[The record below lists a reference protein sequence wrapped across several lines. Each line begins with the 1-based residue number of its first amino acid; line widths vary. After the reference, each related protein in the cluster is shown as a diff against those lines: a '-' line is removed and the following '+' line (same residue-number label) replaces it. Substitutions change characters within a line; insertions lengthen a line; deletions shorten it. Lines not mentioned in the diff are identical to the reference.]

1 MKPITEEDLIAY
13 QMGECSWWRAWQV
26 RRALER
32 DPMLAEEAVAIGE
45 TLRAFSGG
53 PAPAVDEAMLDRSWQ
68 RVRPSL
74 AVLEPQRGMS
84 PRKVWAIAA
93 GSAVAGAM
101 AVLVLAGKVERRA
114 PENPVARVIAP
125 AQTDRG
131 SVITPTAGEAAQEIQ
146 QLREA
151 PLATSRTTPVHT
163 ATFTTRPVAETESG
177 LAGHLDAAVRV
188 LTEVSHEDGPLPAE
202 THREVHRLLMDN
214 AVYQQEARMN
224 GDASTVAVM
233 DDLGRALTSLD
244 ADPPKTASGADA
256 FRLEFNVGG
265 VLFDLRV
272 LEHDRKERNE

>member
-13 QMGECSWWRAWQV
+13 QMGECSRWRAWQV
-26 RRALER
+26 RHALER
-32 DPMLAEEAVAIGE
+32 DPALADEAAAIGE

-53 PAPAVDEAMLDRSWQ
+53 PAPAVDTAMLNRSWQ
-68 RVRPSL
+68 QVRPSL

-84 PRKVWAIAA
+84 ARSVWGIAA

-101 AVLVLAGKVERRA
+101 AVLLLLGRIDRHA
-114 PENPVARVIAP
+114 PESPVAHVIAP
-125 AQTDRG
+125 AQTDKG
-131 SVITPTAGEAAQEIQ
+131 SGITPTADEAAHEIQ

-151 PLATSRTTPVHT
+151 PLATSRTTPVRT
-163 ATFTTRPVAETESG
+163 ATFTTQPVAETETG
-177 LAGHLDAAVRV
+177 LAGHLDSAVRV

-202 THREVHRLLMDN
+202 THREVHRLLLEN
-214 AVYQQEARMN
+214 AVYQQEARME
-224 GDASTVAVM
+224 GDASAVAVM

-272 LEHDRKERNE
+272 LEHDRKEHE